1 MLRTP
6 EYFQEHFIRGRPIG
20 KGSFSKVY
28 EAFCRSTNKKY
39 ALKEVIVDEVEEQSM
54 KSSGSWFFLTEK
66 IPDIIQA
73 LIEPHPCIG
82 EIFFFFKRREGT
94 FTILSILME
103 FLPMNLEQE
112 LTHFRERKK
121 KFTKQHVLR
130 VMESV
135 LEGQTHYFLLNND
148 IE

>member
-28 EAFCRSTNKKY
+28 EAFCRCSNKKF
-39 ALKEVIVDEVEEQSM
+39 ALKEVVVDEEEEETM
-54 KSSGSWFFLTEK
+54 KYSGSWFFLTEK

-73 LIEPHPCIG
+73 LIEPHSCIG

-112 LTHFRERKK
+112 LAHFRVKK
-121 KFTKQHVLR
+121 RKFTKGHLLR

-135 LEGQTHYFLLNND
+135 LDGKNFYSF
-148 IE
+148 